1 MKLLAWDWFLE
12 VSKATMLIERFIC
25 EGQKEIRGV
34 CMPEKKSKQEVKDDD
49 VVYIGRKPV
58 MSYVLAAV
66 TQFNTG
72 DSNKVVLKARG
83 RAISKAVDVSEIV
96 RNKFIQELKLDDIK
110 TGTEEVKRE
119 DGSVSNVS
127 SIEIYMSK

>member
-1 MKLLAWDWFLE
+1 
-12 VSKATMLIERFIC
+12 
-25 EGQKEIRGV
+25 
-34 CMPEKKSKQEVKDDD
+34 MPEKKAKKEVKDED

-72 DSNKVVLKARG
+72 NSNKVVLKARG

-96 RNKFIQELKLDDIK
+96 RNKFIQELTIDSIEI
-110 TGTEEVKRE
+110 GTEEVKRE
-119 DGSVSNVS
+119 DGSTSNVS

>member
-1 MKLLAWDWFLE
+1 MPAK
-12 VSKATMLIERFIC
+12 
-25 EGQKEIRGV
+25 KE
-34 CMPEKKSKQEVKDDD
+34 PVKDED

-72 DSNKVVLKARG
+72 NSNKVVLKARG

-96 RNKFIQELKLDDIK
+96 RNKFIQELKVDDIQI
-110 TGTEEVKRE
+110 GTEEVKRE
-119 DGSVSNVS
+119 DGTTSNVS

>member
-1 MKLLAWDWFLE
+1 MTDE
-12 VSKATMLIERFIC
+12 
-25 EGQKEIRGV
+25 
-34 CMPEKKSKQEVKDDD
+34 D
-49 VVYIGRKPV
+49 VVYIGKKPV

-72 DSNKVVLKARG
+72 NSNKVVLKARG

-96 RNKFIQELKLDDIK
+96 RNKFIQGLNLDDIK

>member
-1 MKLLAWDWFLE
+1 MFELPVK
-12 VSKATMLIERFIC
+12 KT
-25 EGQKEIRGV
+25 KENTK
-34 CMPEKKSKQEVKDDD
+34 ENVKDED

-66 TQFNTG
+66 TQFNARN
-72 DSNKVVLKARG
+72 SNKVALKARG

-96 RNKFIQELKLDDIK
+96 RNKFILELKIDEIK
-110 TGTEEVKRE
+110 IGTEEVKRE
-119 DGSVSNVS
+119 DGTTSNVS

>member
-1 MKLLAWDWFLE
+1 MPAK
-12 VSKATMLIERFIC
+12 
-25 EGQKEIRGV
+25 KE
-34 CMPEKKSKQEVKDDD
+34 KVKDED

-72 DSNKVVLKARG
+72 NSNKVVLKARG

-96 RNKFIQELKLDDIK
+96 RNKFVQELKVDEIQI
-110 TGTEEVKRE
+110 GTEEVKRE
-119 DGSVSNVS
+119 DGTTSNVS

>member
-1 MKLLAWDWFLE
+1 
-12 VSKATMLIERFIC
+12 
-25 EGQKEIRGV
+25 
-34 CMPEKKSKQEVKDDD
+34 MPEKKAKKEVKDDD

-72 DSNKVVLKARG
+72 NSNKVVLKARG

-96 RNKFIQELKLDDIK
+96 RNKFIRELTVDDIQ

-119 DGSVSNVS
+119 DGSTSNVS

>member
-1 MKLLAWDWFLE
+1 
-12 VSKATMLIERFIC
+12 
-25 EGQKEIRGV
+25 
-34 CMPEKKSKQEVKDDD
+34 
-49 VVYIGRKPV
+49 
-58 MSYVLAAV
+58 VLAAV

-72 DSNKVVLKARG
+72 NSNKVVLKARG

-96 RNKFIQELKLDDIK
+96 RNKFIQGLNLDDIK

>member
-1 MKLLAWDWFLE
+1 
-12 VSKATMLIERFIC
+12 
-25 EGQKEIRGV
+25 
-34 CMPEKKSKQEVKDDD
+34 MPEKKAKEKVKDED

-66 TQFNTG
+66 TQFNIG
-72 DSNKVVLKARG
+72 NSNKVVLKARG

-96 RNKFIQELKLDDIK
+96 RNKFIQELKLDDIQIS
-110 TGTEEVKRE
+110 TEEVQRE
-119 DGSVSNVS
+119 DGSKSNVS

>member
-1 MKLLAWDWFLE
+1 MKDE
-12 VSKATMLIERFIC
+12 
-25 EGQKEIRGV
+25 
-34 CMPEKKSKQEVKDDD
+34 D

-72 DSNKVVLKARG
+72 NSNKVVLKARG

-96 RNKFIQELKLDDIK
+96 RNKFIQELNVDDIK

>member
-1 MKLLAWDWFLE
+1 
-12 VSKATMLIERFIC
+12 
-25 EGQKEIRGV
+25 
-34 CMPEKKSKQEVKDDD
+34 MPEKKSKQEVKDDD

-72 DSNKVVLKARG
+72 NSNKVVLKARG

-96 RNKFIQELKLDDIK
+96 RNKFIQELNVDDIK

>member
-1 MKLLAWDWFLE
+1 
-12 VSKATMLIERFIC
+12 
-25 EGQKEIRGV
+25 
-34 CMPEKKSKQEVKDDD
+34 MPEKKTKQEVKDED
-49 VVYIGRKPV
+49 VVYIGKKPV

-72 DSNKVVLKARG
+72 NSNKVVLKARG

-96 RNKFIQELKLDDIK
+96 RNKFIQGLNLDDIK

>member
-1 MKLLAWDWFLE
+1 MKDE
-12 VSKATMLIERFIC
+12 
-25 EGQKEIRGV
+25 
-34 CMPEKKSKQEVKDDD
+34 D

-72 DSNKVVLKARG
+72 NSNKVVLKARG

-96 RNKFIQELKLDDIK
+96 RNKFIQELNIDDIK

>member
-1 MKLLAWDWFLE
+1 
-12 VSKATMLIERFIC
+12 
-25 EGQKEIRGV
+25 
-34 CMPEKKSKQEVKDDD
+34 MPEKKTKQEVKDED

-66 TQFNTG
+66 TQFNIG
-72 DSNKVVLKARG
+72 NSNKVVLKARG

-96 RNKFIQELKLDDIK
+96 RNKFIQELKVDDIK
-110 TGTEEVKRE
+110 IGTEEVKRE

>member
-1 MKLLAWDWFLE
+1 
-12 VSKATMLIERFIC
+12 
-25 EGQKEIRGV
+25 
-34 CMPEKKSKQEVKDDD
+34 MPEKKTKQEVKDED

-72 DSNKVVLKARG
+72 NSNKVVLKARG

-96 RNKFIQELKLDDIK
+96 RNKFIQELNIDDIK

>member
-1 MKLLAWDWFLE
+1 M
-12 VSKATMLIERFIC
+12 
-25 EGQKEIRGV
+25 
-34 CMPEKKSKQEVKDDD
+34 KDDD

-66 TQFNTG
+66 TQYNIG
-72 DSNKVVLKARG
+72 NSNKVVLKARG

-96 RNKFIQELKLDDIK
+96 RNKFIQELKIDDIK
-110 TGTEEVKRE
+110 IGTEEVKRE
-119 DGSVSNVS
+119 DGSASNVS

>member
-1 MKLLAWDWFLE
+1 MPVKKE
-12 VSKATMLIERFIC
+12 KA
-25 EGQKEIRGV
+25 
-34 CMPEKKSKQEVKDDD
+34 KDED

-72 DSNKVVLKARG
+72 NSNKVVLKARG

-96 RNKFIQELKLDDIK
+96 RNKFVQELKVDEIQI
-110 TGTEEVKRE
+110 GTEEVKRE
-119 DGSVSNVS
+119 DGTTSNVS

>member
-1 MKLLAWDWFLE
+1 
-12 VSKATMLIERFIC
+12 
-25 EGQKEIRGV
+25 
-34 CMPEKKSKQEVKDDD
+34 MPKKKSKEKEVKDDD

-66 TQFNTG
+66 TQFNMG
-72 DSNKVVLKARG
+72 NSSKVVLKARG

-96 RNKFIQELKLDDIK
+96 RNRFIQELNIDEIK
-110 TGTEEVKRE
+110 TGTEVVERE
-119 DGSVSNVS
+119 DGSSSNVS

>member
-1 MKLLAWDWFLE
+1 MA
-12 VSKATMLIERFIC
+12 
-25 EGQKEIRGV
+25 
-34 CMPEKKSKQEVKDDD
+34 EKKAAKVKDDD
-49 VVYIGRKPV
+49 VVYVGRKPV

-72 DSNKVVLKARG
+72 NSNKVVLKARG

-96 RNKFIQELKLDDIK
+96 RNKFIQELNIDDIQ

-119 DGSVSNVS
+119 DGSTSNVS

>member
-1 MKLLAWDWFLE
+1 
-12 VSKATMLIERFIC
+12 
-25 EGQKEIRGV
+25 
-34 CMPEKKSKQEVKDDD
+34 MPEKKSKQDVKDED

-72 DSNKVVLKARG
+72 NSNKVVLKARG

-96 RNKFIQELKLDDIK
+96 RNKFIQELNVDDIK

>member
-1 MKLLAWDWFLE
+1 MA
-12 VSKATMLIERFIC
+12 
-25 EGQKEIRGV
+25 
-34 CMPEKKSKQEVKDDD
+34 EKKAEKVKDDD

-72 DSNKVVLKARG
+72 DSNRVVLKARG
-83 RAISKAVDVSEIV
+83 RAISTAVDVSEIV
-96 RNKFIQELKLDDIK
+96 RNKFIRELKVDDIQ

-119 DGSVSNVS
+119 DGSTSNVS

>member
-1 MKLLAWDWFLE
+1 
-12 VSKATMLIERFIC
+12 
-25 EGQKEIRGV
+25 
-34 CMPEKKSKQEVKDDD
+34 MPAKKDTEKVKDED

-72 DSNKVVLKARG
+72 NSNKVVLKARG

-96 RNKFIQELKLDDIK
+96 RNKFIQELKIDDIQI
-110 TGTEEVKRE
+110 GTEEVKRE
-119 DGSVSNVS
+119 DGTTSNVS